1 MANTLLLTGTIDPNV
16 FNTNKDDKPINV
28 YLTDA
33 RERLNQYNAAIERY
47 IKESSFDSIVFA
59 ENSGAKFDF
68 QRFELLASSTE
79 RSSNTY
85 YVYLAKDRFLKCSK
99 KASLMEKQI

>member
-59 ENSGAKFDF
+59 ENSGAKFDL
-68 QRFELLASSTE
+68 EHVLWNGT
-79 RSSNTY
+79 RSRQPMHRTPY
-85 YVYLAKDRFLKCSK
+85 RLY
-99 KASLMEKQI
+99 